1 MLGTTLRQERERQK
15 LSVNDIEQGTSIR
28 AFYIEAIENGEYDKL
43 PGEVYTRGFIKNY
56 ANFLGLEGD
65 AFARQFTAELHGAPP
80 AAPTPAAPT
89 PVAPT
94 PVMSTPVV
102 ASTPVVENPST
113 AKMNFNPSP
122 VPERQPEIVKPA
134 KSEKKNKPIGGAID
148 DRSQG
153 SSGKLIVA
161 AVVIIAA
168 LAGGAW
174 SFLSGADDG
183 GDVAKVNPPAQ
194 TQPVAQPEPQQT
206 PVANAN
212 PAPKSDKISIEARFT
227 DRCWTLATVDGQVV
241 LEGVVE
247 AGETLSW
254 EGKNSVNLR
263 LGNAGAVELFQDGK
277 DLGVQGNIG
286 EVVDKTFNRQ

>member
-1 MLGTTLRQERERQK
+1 MLGTTLREERERQN

-28 AFYIEAIENGEYDKL
+28 ALYIEAIENGEYDKL
-43 PGEVYTRGFIKNY
+43 PGEVYTRGFVKNY

-80 AAPTPAAPT
+80 APPVQT
-89 PVAPT
+89 PVT
-94 PVMSTPVV
+94 PSLVPENSSTG
-102 ASTPVVENPST
+102 NL
-113 AKMNFNPSP
+113 NFNPPP
-122 VPERQPEIVKPA
+122 VPEPKVEVKPA
-134 KSEKKNKPIGGAID
+134 KPAKPVKKQQVSTSIDEKNH
-148 DRSQG
+148 G
-153 SSGKLIVA
+153 SSGKLVVA

-174 SFLSGADDG
+174 SFLSGTDD

-194 TQPVAQPEPQQT
+194 TQPVQPVQQQT

-212 PAPKSDKISIEARFT
+212 PAPKSDSVKIDAKFV
-227 DRCWTLATVDGQVV
+227 DRCWTLVTVDGNVV

-247 AGETLSW
+247 AGENLSW

-263 LGNAGAVELFQDGK
+263 LGNAGAVDLTENGK
-277 DLGVQGNIG
+277 NLGIQGGIG
-286 EVVDKTFNRQ
+286 EVVDKTFTKQ